1 MFQAITP
8 LKRTALVTISMA
20 AFITLTACGGVP
32 IRSIPRLLQM
42 QNELL
47 EANPNEFMVA
57 LQVDARLA
65 PPEGAVPLLIVKMTP
80 REPGAF
86 EPIDKKLPLQLAVS
100 TVSTLSLEA
109 PLAGRR
115 WLIYTLP
122 AATQAELQRVQ
133 SVILKAKTLPNG
145 KGGGTLSMGVE
156 QDSLAAA
163 ITDPAL
169 ANTRWETWLQN
180 KQRDGFFEVWTGTP
194 AQIQKLAAAKAR

>member
-1 MFQAITP
+1 MNKPLFQFYSA
-8 LKRTALVTISMA
+8 ALIA
-20 AFITLTACGGVP
+20 LCLGLAACGGVP
-32 IRSIPRLLQM
+32 LRAIPRLVQM

-47 EANPNEFMVA
+47 EANPAELMVA

-65 PPEGAVPLLIVKMTP
+65 PPSNVVPLLILQMKP
-80 REPGAF
+80 RDPSAF
-86 EPIDKKLPLQLAVS
+86 EAIDKKLPLQLAVTS
-100 TVSTLSLEA
+100 SSTLGLEA
-109 PLAGRR
+109 PTPGRR

-122 AATQAELQRVQ
+122 LATQAELRRVQ

-145 KGGGTLSMGVE
+145 KGGGSLSIGIE

-163 ITDPAL
+163 ITDPTL

-180 KQRDGFFEVWTGTP
+180 KQRDGFFEIWSGTP

>member
-1 MFQAITP
+1 MKKPFSLLSSAT
-8 LKRTALVTISMA
+8 LMALCLGLV
-20 AFITLTACGGVP
+20 ACGGVP
-32 IRSIPRLLQM
+32 LRAIPRLVQM

-47 EANPNEFMVA
+47 DANPAELMVA

-65 PPEGAVPLLIVKMTP
+65 PPANVVPLLILQMKP
-80 REPGAF
+80 RDPSAF
-86 EPIDKKLPLQLAVS
+86 EAIDKKLPLQLAVTS
-100 TVSTLSLEA
+100 SSTLGLEA
-109 PLAGRR
+109 PATGRR

-122 AATQAELQRVQ
+122 PATQAELRRVQ
-133 SVILKAKTLPNG
+133 SVILKAKALPNG
-145 KGGGTLSMGVE
+145 KGGGSLSMGIE

-180 KQRDGFFEVWTGTP
+180 KQRDGFFEVWSGTP

>member
-1 MFQAITP
+1 MFQTITS
-8 LKRTALVTISMA
+8 LKRTALVSISIA

-65 PPEGAVPLLIVKMTP
+65 PPEGAVPLLIVRMTP

-100 TVSTLSLEA
+100 TVSTLGLEA

>member
-1 MFQAITP
+1 MKKP
-8 LKRTALVTISMA
+8 LSRFFSAVLVTLCLGLA
-20 AFITLTACGGVP
+20 ACGGVP
-32 IRSIPRLLQM
+32 LGAIPRLVQM

-47 EANPNEFMVA
+47 DANPAELMVA

-65 PPEGAVPLLIVKMTP
+65 PPANVVPLLILQMKP
-80 REPGAF
+80 RDPSAF
-86 EPIDKKLPLQLAVS
+86 EAIDKRLPLQLAVTS
-100 TVSTLSLEA
+100 SSTLGLEA
-109 PLAGRR
+109 PATGRR

-122 AATQAELQRVQ
+122 PATQAELRRVQ
-133 SVILKAKTLPNG
+133 SVILKAKALPNG
-145 KGGGTLSMGVE
+145 KGGGSLSMGIE

-180 KQRDGFFEVWTGTP
+180 KQRDGFFEVWSGTP

>member
-1 MFQAITP
+1 MSSTTP
-8 LKRTALVTISMA
+8 TMLRTALTTICVASL
-20 AFITLTACGGVP
+20 ITLTACGGVP

-65 PPEGAVPLLIVKMTP
+65 PPADAVPLLIVKMTP
-80 REPGAF
+80 RDPAAF
-86 EPIDKKLPLQLAVS
+86 EAIDKKLPLQLAVT
-100 TVSTLSLEA
+100 TVSTLGLEA
-109 PLAGRR
+109 PAAGRR
-115 WLIYTLP
+115 WLIYSLP
-122 AATQAELQRVQ
+122 PATQAELQRVQ

-180 KQRDGFFEVWTGTP
+180 KQREGFFEVWTGTA
-194 AQIQKLAAAKAR
+194 AQIQKLAAKK